1 MHSPV
6 TTTSVRKGSRRP
18 TIAYFLCGVF
28 VAPLLRVFN
37 RLRVYDA
44 EKLPVGQGFVLAP
57 NHLSLIDPWPLSY
70 PFFPRQLRFMAEAD
84 LFRFPLRTAL
94 RTLGAF
100 PIRRGRGDID
110 ALETAAQIVRDGEIV
125 LVFPEGTRLGKTD
138 WTKLREP
145 FHRGAALVALQADAP
160 LVPMAIMGTDR
171 LSRFGRIRILCAPPI
186 DLDDVRDLPRREA
199 AVIAT
204 ERLRTALEELL
215 ADLAAG
221 RPRTSP
227 CRSGPAGACP
237 SSRRRS
243 TSTR

>member
-1 MHSPV
+1 MHRPMAA
-6 TTTSVRKGSRRP
+6 TSVRKGSKRP

-28 VAPLLRVFN
+28 IAPLLRVFW

-44 EKLPVGQGFVLAP
+44 EHLPVRQGFVLAP

-70 PFFPRQLRFMAEAD
+70 PFFPRQLRFMAKAD

-100 PIRRGRGDID
+100 PVRRGRGDID
-110 ALETAAQIVRDGEIV
+110 ALETAAEIVRDGEIV

-160 LVPMAIMGTDR
+160 LVPMAMMGTDR
-171 LSRFGRIRILCAPPI
+171 LGRFSRIRILCGPPVDI
-186 DLDDVRDLPRREA
+186 DDLRELPRREA
-199 AVIAT
+199 AVTAT
-204 ERLRTALEELL
+204 QRLRTALEELL
-215 ADLAAG
+215 ADLAA
-221 RPRTSP
+221 RD
-227 CRSGPAGACP
+227 A
-237 SSRRRS
+237 
-243 TSTR
+243 